1 MCRKNHNHISYGF
14 GDIKGRNLHYSNFVL
29 STSSST
35 STSTSTSRPFFIA
48 DYSEKTVI
56 DIDLIPFAVLRV

>member
-29 STSSST
+29 STSST
-35 STSTSTSRPFFIA
+35 STSSSTSSRPFLLQ
-48 DYSEKTVI
+48 T
-56 DIDLIPFAVLRV
+56 IPRKR

>member
-29 STSSST
+29 STSSSSSTSSSTSST
-35 STSTSTSRPFFIA
+35 STSTSTSRPFLLQ
-48 DYSEKTVI
+48 T
-56 DIDLIPFAVLRV
+56 IPRKR